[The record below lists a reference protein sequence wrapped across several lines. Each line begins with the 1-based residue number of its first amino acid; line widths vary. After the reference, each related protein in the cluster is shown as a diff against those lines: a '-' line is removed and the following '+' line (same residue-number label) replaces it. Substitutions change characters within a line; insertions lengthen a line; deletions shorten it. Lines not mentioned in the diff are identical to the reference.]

1 VSQVVGVRRSYA
13 CAVRAHVIKKVSE
26 LPNTEPMTNPHSRL
40 HDGVRRQLDRRR
52 IDEAID
58 GALARLRAKGEP
70 CAMLLIDVEGLADAG
85 EERLAVLVA
94 GLGASLG
101 ADDVVARFGGDVI
114 AAVARGVAD
123 EDAAHELGTRLKRA
137 VNELSAGGPPLRV
150 SIGCSILRED
160 ETSAGAVV
168 GRADAAV
175 YAAKNKARRDARG
188 DDDRPP
194 DDNRRTLVEAAFE
207 CSTIEDF
214 DVYYQPIADLRS
226 GSVAAIEAVVH
237 WVHPDLGTIAP
248 SEFLPIAEWRGQI
261 VTLGRW
267 VLEKACAQT
276 VRWAPTR
283 DGHPMR
289 TCVNVAAAQVGDPAF
304 ADDVLAALARN
315 GATGNQLALGI
326 PQDALATVGLGVVAV
341 LADVRIE
348 IMLRNVGASA
358 GVPAVDLRQLPIS
371 MIKLDGS
378 LVTRCASDDVPALL
392 QRTTALARS
401 IDARAVAAGIETLE
415 QLAMARE
422 CGFALAQGYLFRRP
436 QSPASIEQ
444 LVYGER
450 PFASLLAPR
459 PAWLDLPLDGDTVVP
474 PDARSARPWPSSD
487 SQRLTDQVGA
497 VERRCAGW
505 SVQSV
510 RGCPRRAVAGSAPGT
525 RPERVDATTKPGR
538 RG

>member
-1 VSQVVGVRRSYA
+1 MPAESTRT
-13 CAVRAHVIKKVSE
+13 HIKKVSE
-26 LPNTEPMTNPHSRL
+26 LPNTGPMTNPHSRL
-40 HDGVRRQLDRRR
+40 HDDVRRQLDRRR
-52 IDEAID
+52 IHEAID
-58 GALARLRAKGEP
+58 GALAHLRAKGEP
-70 CAMLLIDVEGLADAG
+70 SAMLLIDVEGLAEAG
-85 EERLAVLVA
+85 EQRLTALVA

-137 VNELSAGGPPLRV
+137 VDELSAGGPPRV
-150 SIGCSILRED
+150 SIGCSILREH

-175 YAAKNKARRDARG
+175 YAAKNKARRDARC
-188 DDDRPP
+188 DDGRPP

-248 SEFLPIAEWRGQI
+248 GEFLPIAEWRGQI

-315 GATGNQLALGI
+315 GATGHQLALGI
-326 PQDALATVGLGVVAV
+326 PHDALTTIGPSVVAA

-348 IMLRNVGASA
+348 IMLRNVGASG

-392 QRTTALARS
+392 QRTTELARS

-450 PFASLLAPR
+450 PFAGLLAPR
-459 PAWLDLPLDGDTVVP
+459 PAWLDLPLDGD
-474 PDARSARPWPSSD
+474 
-487 SQRLTDQVGA
+487 
-497 VERRCAGW
+497 
-505 SVQSV
+505 
-510 RGCPRRAVAGSAPGT
+510 APT
-525 RPERVDATTKPGR
+525 IEISPAIP
-538 RG
+538 

>member
-1 VSQVVGVRRSYA
+1 MTNSHSTAPDDERRS
-13 CAVRAHVIKKVSE
+13 
-26 LPNTEPMTNPHSRL
+26 P
-40 HDGVRRQLDRRR
+40 DRRR
-52 IDEAID
+52 MHEAID
-58 GALARLRAKGEP
+58 GALVRLRADGEP
-70 CAMLLIDVEGLADAG
+70 CAILLIDVDGLAEAA
-85 EERLAVLVA
+85 EQWLTALAARLA
-94 GLGASLG
+94 ASLRP
-101 ADDVVARFGGDVI
+101 DDLVVRFGGDVI
-114 AAVARGVAD
+114 AAVARGVGD
-123 EDAAHELGTRLKRA
+123 DNAAHELGARLKLA
-137 VNELSAGGPPLRV
+137 VEELTAGGPPMSV
-150 SIGCSILRED
+150 SVGVSILRED
-160 ETSAGAVV
+160 ETSAAAVV

-175 YAAKNKARRDARG
+175 YAAKNKARRAARG
-188 DDDRPP
+188 DDGRPL

-207 CSTIEDF
+207 CSTVEDF

-237 WVHPDLGTIAP
+237 WEHPDLGTIAP
-248 SEFLPIAEWRGQI
+248 GEFLPLAEWRGQI

-283 DGHPMR
+283 DGQPMR

-315 GATGNQLALGI
+315 GATGQQLALGI
-326 PQDALATVGLGVVAV
+326 SQDALAMAPQVLAV
-341 LADVRIE
+341 LADARVE
-348 IMLRNVGASA
+348 IMLRNVGVGA
-358 GVPAVDLRQLPIS
+358 GDGARAVDLRQLPIS

-378 LVTRCASDDVPALL
+378 LVTRRARDDVPAILR
-392 QRTTALARS
+392 RTTQLAQS

-459 PAWLDLPLDGDTVVP
+459 PAWLDLPLDGDAPTIEIGAPAVP
-474 PDARSARPWPSSD
+474 
-487 SQRLTDQVGA
+487 
-497 VERRCAGW
+497 
-505 SVQSV
+505 
-510 RGCPRRAVAGSAPGT
+510 
-525 RPERVDATTKPGR
+525 
-538 RG
+538 